1 VSQTYRLVRLLRAGS
16 QAFFFLLF
24 AYLLL
29 ATRRAEG
36 DSIGAVERFFH
47 FDPLLALTT
56 SIAARAF
63 FAAFALSAVTV
74 VVTAAIGRHVCGWVC
89 PLGSVHHF
97 FSYLFSKG
105 KRAKPS
111 RDGGARL
118 AWKYS
123 ILVFVL
129 VGSVFTLDLAGFLD
143 PLSFLYRSFT
153 TSILPATSL
162 AAGAGAAALNAG
174 GVASLGGTGARF
186 VQGAAVNTTF
196 RQGFLIG
203 AIFLAA
209 VALNGVRKRFWCR
222 YLCPTGAMLG
232 VIGRWNLVKLRID
245 ADKCNG
251 CNLCTRSCQ
260 SQATPYPTERWNPAE
275 CFYCYT
281 CASVCPNEA
290 IGPSVKTAPTA
301 APAID
306 LSRRGL
312 VLTSALGLA
321 SVPLFAVS
329 ASERN
334 SEKLIRPPGAL
345 PEPEFL
351 AKCVKCGECL
361 KVCPTNGLQHAFDQG
376 GLLAIWTPV
385 LVPRIGYCEYRCSL
399 CTQVC
404 PTGAIG
410 QLTIKEKTG
419 TKIGSA
425 WVRQH
430 RCIPYTLGE
439 PCKVCQERCPTS
451 PKAIQMIET
460 EVAAAPD
467 GAIVVQ
473 SVPFV
478 DNEICTGCGVCETKC
493 PVVDEPGIYCT
504 NAGESRSDDKALVFK
519 PIA

>member
-1 VSQTYRLVRLLRAGS
+1 MSEKYRLVRLLRTGS

-29 ATRRAEG
+29 ATRREEG
-36 DSIGAVERFFH
+36 DAIGAVERFFH

-56 SIAARAF
+56 SVASRTF
-63 FAAFALSAVTV
+63 FAAFAFSAVTI

-97 FSYLFSKG
+97 FSFLLAKG
-105 KRAKPS
+105 RRTKPS
-111 RDGGARL
+111 REWGPRL
-118 AWKYS
+118 DWKYA
-123 ILVFVL
+123 ILVVVL
-129 VGSVFTLDLAGFLD
+129 VSSVFTLNLVGFLD

-153 TSILPATSL
+153 TAVLPAASL
-162 AAGAGAAALNAG
+162 AASAGAASLNERG
-174 GVASLGGTGARF
+174 LTSLGGSGAG
-186 VQGAAVNTTF
+186 VIKDVAVNTTF
-196 RQGFLIG
+196 RQGLLIG
-203 AIFLAA
+203 ALFLAA
-209 VALNGVRKRFWCR
+209 VSLNAVRKRFWCR
-222 YLCPTGAMLG
+222 YLCPAGALLG

-251 CNLCTRSCQ
+251 CNVCTRSCQ
-260 SQATPYPTERWNPAE
+260 SQANPYPAERWKPAE
-275 CFYCYT
+275 CFYCYS

-290 IGPSVKTAPTA
+290 ISTSVSIAPVQAPSMN
-301 APAID
+301 

-312 VLTSALGLA
+312 VLTSVLGLV

-329 ASERN
+329 ASERS

-361 KVCPTNGLQHAFDQG
+361 KVCPTNGLQHAFDEG

-385 LVPRIGYCEYRCSL
+385 LVPRIGYCEYQCSL

-404 PTGAIG
+404 PTGAIEK
-410 QLTIKEKTG
+410 LTIKQKTG

-425 WVRQH
+425 WIRRH
-430 RCIPYTLGE
+430 RCIPYATGE

-460 EVAAAPD
+460 EVFAPD
-467 GAIVVQ
+467 GEIVLQ
-473 SVPFV
+473 MVPVV
-478 DNEICTGCGVCETKC
+478 DNDVCNGCGVCETKC
-493 PVVDEPGIYCT
+493 PVADEPAIYCT
-504 NAGESRSDDKALVFK
+504 NAGESRSDDKALAFT
-519 PIA
+519 PIV